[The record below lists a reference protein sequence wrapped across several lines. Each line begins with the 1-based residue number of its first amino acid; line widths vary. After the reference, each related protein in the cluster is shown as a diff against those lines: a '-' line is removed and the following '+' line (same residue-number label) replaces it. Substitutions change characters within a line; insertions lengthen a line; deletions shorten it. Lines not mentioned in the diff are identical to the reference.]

1 MFQVLREKN
10 YRTLTKVFID
20 MSMSFLLQVTRIL
33 HNGNYDDN
41 EIHMIFDYLKSVD
54 NDGIFDYF
62 STCSVLSYE
71 NDLELFVEILNKMI
85 TILEEKEEYEKCQE
99 LQFKKLEC
107 DAITKQ
113 KTT

>member
-1 MFQVLREKN
+1 
-10 YRTLTKVFID
+10 
-20 MSMSFLLQVTRIL
+20 
-33 HNGNYDDN
+33 
-41 EIHMIFDYLKSVD
+41 
-54 NDGIFDYF
+54 
-62 STCSVLSYE
+62 LSYE